1 MVHHDNRVAIAH
13 EVAAPCDGYLG
24 AIDTTAVGTASVEL
38 GAGRE
43 KKDDPIDH
51 LAGITLL
58 KNQGDAVRVGETVAI
73 LHTADTE
80 RLSRALPTFQAAL
93 TFQENEPEPEP
104 LLFARVTARGVE
116 RFA

>member
-1 MVHHDNRVAIAH
+1 M
-13 EVAAPCDGYLG
+13 
-24 AIDTTAVGTASVEL
+24 GTASVEL

-58 KNQGDAVRVGETVAI
+58 KNRGDAVRAGEAVAV

-116 RFA
+116 RFG